1 MKKNLLKKSLNK
13 NEQTYGCWVTLNNPL
28 IPEILTPAGFD
39 WLCIDMEHSSIELG
53 DLPALIISIEAN
65 NMVPLVRVG
74 ENNSNLIKRVMD
86 AGAYGV
92 IIPNVNDPKEAQA
105 AVNNIKYPPEGT
117 RGVGLYRAQR
127 YGMYFEEY
135 KKWLRKESVVIIQ
148 IEHINAVRNIESIFS
163 VKGLDAFIIGP
174 YDLSA
179 SMGKPGVFN
188 DKEVKNA
195 INKVLQAAKKY
206 KITAGYHSVSSD
218 PREAL
223 QRKRQGFKFLGFSLD
238 TIFLGD
244 AALRAMH
251 ALKGSTKQK

>member
-1 MKKNLLKKSLNK
+1 MKKSSLKKSLRN

-28 IPEILTPAGFD
+28 IPEILAPAGFD
-39 WLCIDMEHSSIELG
+39 WLCIDMEHSSIEIG

-65 NMVPLVRVG
+65 NMAPLVRVG

-92 IIPNVNDPKEAQA
+92 IVPNVNNPEEAQA

-127 YGMYFEEY
+127 YGVRFEEY
-135 KKWLRKESVVIIQ
+135 KQWLRKESVVIIQ
-148 IEHINAVRNIESIFS
+148 IEHINAVRDIDSIFS

-179 SMGKPGVFN
+179 SMGKPGAFN
-188 DKEVKNA
+188 DKEVKNSV
-195 INKVLQAAKKY
+195 NKVLRAAKKHN
-206 KITAGYHSVSSD
+206 ITAGYHSVSSD
-218 PREAL
+218 PNEAL
-223 QRKRQGFKFLGFSLD
+223 KRKKQGFKFLGFSLD
-238 TIFLGD
+238 GIFLQD
-244 AALRAMH
+244 AATHAMH
-251 ALKGSTKQK
+251 TLKKIN